1 MKKKRTNNLP
11 PPHSGSAGPARIGS
25 AGSAQRVSK
34 LLKADIL
41 SPRKAAQGESLECP
55 AGEIMST
62 PLESLIGCGTKLW
75 LDSID
80 PDYVRQNRAYGATG
94 ATSNPIIVADLIQ
107 SGRFDR
113 DLTSLMDSGLSDEEI
128 AWQLTDQMVR
138 QAQEIFL
145 AVNEAT
151 GGDDGYVSFELD
163 PLLEDPACTLSHA
176 ERVRQ
181 YIVLGKKWSQ
191 GHRNR
196 MIKVPATPAGIE
208 ALEELVASGVTV
220 NVTLIF
226 TASQQRRAREA
237 VWRGAERRLSLA
249 QFKAVYSIFVS
260 RVDVY
265 TAKHVPEL
273 SARAQGQAGIVIAKR
288 IWEENSRFWADKN
301 LPLRQEIVFASTGTK
316 NSQDDPAKY
325 VLAFAGSD
333 IETNPPATND
343 AVQSG
348 GKTVSRAVD
357 QMPPAEVLAEI
368 DRLVDI
374 ERLEETLLRE
384 GVVKFADPHRGLLA
398 LIAAKRAALKP
409 IAASQII
416 QVSK

>member
-1 MKKKRTNNLP
+1 MT
-11 PPHSGSAGPARIGS
+11 
-25 AGSAQRVSK
+25 
-34 LLKADIL
+34 
-41 SPRKAAQGESLECP
+41 
-55 AGEIMST
+55 T
-62 PLESLIGCGTKLW
+62 PLESLIRSGTKLW

-80 PDYVRQNRAYGATG
+80 PDYVQKNRAYGATG

-113 DLTSLMDSGLSDEEI
+113 DLTNLIDRGLSDEEI
-128 AWQLTDQMVR
+128 AWQLTDQLVR

-145 AVNEAT
+145 PVHEAT

-181 YIVLGKKWSQ
+181 YIALGKKWSQ

-196 MIKVPATPAGIE
+196 MIKVPATPAGLD
-208 ALEELVASGVTV
+208 ALEELAASGVTL

-226 TASQQRRAREA
+226 TLRQYRQAREAIWRGAQRRA
-237 VWRGAERRLSLA
+237 SLA

-273 SARAQGQAGIVIAKR
+273 SARAQGQVGIVIAKR
-288 IWEENSRFWADKN
+288 IWQENRQFWADKH
-301 LPLRQEIVFASTGTK
+301 LSLRQEIVFASTGTK
-316 NSQDDPAKY
+316 NAQDDPAKY

-343 AVQSG
+343 AVQSSG
-348 GKTVSRAVD
+348 RTFSRAVD
-357 QMPPAEVLAEI
+357 QMPSPEVLAEI

-374 ERLEETLLRE
+374 QRLEETLMRE
-384 GVVKFADPHRGLLA
+384 GVVKFADPHKSLLA
-398 LIAAKRAALKP
+398 LITAKRAALKP
-409 IAASQII
+409 MTAGA
-416 QVSK
+416 